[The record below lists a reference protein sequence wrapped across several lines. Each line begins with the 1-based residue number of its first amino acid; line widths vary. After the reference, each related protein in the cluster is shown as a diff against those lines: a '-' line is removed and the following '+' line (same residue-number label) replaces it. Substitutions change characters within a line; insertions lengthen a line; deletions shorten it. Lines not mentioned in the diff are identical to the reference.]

1 VPRPLIVNMGMG
13 MRSRK
18 TTPLMTPKELEALG
32 VAVVSYP
39 RMLTTAALR
48 GMMNAMAAFKD
59 EVMGKGSVIERPDLQ
74 VSFEELNDLM
84 GMGELD
90 ELERR
95 FNGG

>member
-1 VPRPLIVNMGMG
+1 
-13 MRSRK
+13 
-18 TTPLMTPKELEALG
+18 
-32 VAVVSYP
+32 
-39 RMLTTAALR
+39 
-48 GMMNAMAAFKD
+48 
-59 EVMGKGSVIERPDLQ
+59 MGKGSVIERPDLQ